1 MSDSAHGNDA
11 IPGLVELLTLEPL
24 EVNLFRGRSMDLGLP
39 QLFGGHVLA
48 QALTAANH
56 NVANDRVVHSM
67 HGYFLR
73 PGDASYPVVYEV
85 DQTRDGRSIS
95 TRRVT
100 AIQHGK
106 PIFFCSTSY
115 HIPEEGF
122 SHQSPQLPDSVP
134 TPDQLLAEGRST
146 RVERVP
152 LIPLDILRWEQTPEE
167 SHQSIW
173 FRVRGDAP
181 KDPVLHR
188 QILAYA
194 SDLDLL
200 ATALLEHHG
209 VPHVDARL
217 ATIDHSVWFHQ
228 DVDLTEWHC
237 YRMYSPWAGAARGLS
252 RGEVFNQQ
260 GELVATT
267 MQEGLIRPIKK

>member
-1 MSDSAHGNDA
+1 MSHEG
-11 IPGLVELLTLEPL
+11 PGLVELLTLEPL
-24 EVNLFRGRSMDLGLP
+24 EVNLFRGRSLDLGLP

-48 QALTAANH
+48 QALTAANY
-56 NVANDRVVHSM
+56 NVSRERVVHSL

-73 PGDASYPVVYEV
+73 PGDASHPVVYQV
-85 DQTRDGRSIS
+85 DQTRDGGSVS

-106 PIFFCSTSY
+106 PIFFCSASY
-115 HIPEEGF
+115 HVPEEGF
-122 SHQSPQLPDSVP
+122 EHQIPQLPESIP
-134 TPDQLLAEGRST
+134 SPQELLDQGRDT

-200 ATALLEHHG
+200 ATSLLEHHAI
-209 VPHVDARL
+209 PQRDARV

-228 DVDLTEWHC
+228 DLDLTEWHC
-237 YRMYSPWAGAARGLS
+237 YRMYSPWAGSARGLS

-260 GELVATT
+260 GQLVATT
-267 MQEGLIRPIKK
+267 MQEGLIRPVRK